1 MSIRTASSN
10 PAYRRDGGTPP
21 PMAVQPCP
29 DTVAQDR
36 VGDGN
41 RRYGFC
47 CAKGPRQAHARLLT
61 TMSTGRCLVAAS
73 AHCLRMW
80 GTGPTGWFCVTGCAP
95 CHAWPEF
102 VQDKEAQLHRPA
114 CPPNMAGADCPGSPP
129 HRESGCHTPT
139 GTGRSIALPKWI
151 ADHCGVRDRWV
162 RPGPM
167 AHPTGWEH
175 IAPRRHSPP
184 ERNNCPHTA
193 CLCAVLRICR
203 LSANTLRRE
212 ARQPRIGDTPCRG
225 SALCSRQALPRS
237 RGHHG
242 PAPNTLTDRSTS
254 QTCST

>member
-21 PMAVQPCP
+21 PMAVQACP
-29 DTVAQDR
+29 DTVAEDR
-36 VGDGN
+36 MGDGD

-47 CAKGPRQAHARLLT
+47 CTKGPRQAHARLLK
-61 TMSTGRCLVAAS
+61 TMSTGRCPV
-73 AHCLRMW
+73 
-80 GTGPTGWFCVTGCAP
+80 
-95 CHAWPEF
+95 
-102 VQDKEAQLHRPA
+102 
-114 CPPNMAGADCPGSPP
+114 
-129 HRESGCHTPT
+129 
-139 GTGRSIALPKWI
+139 ALPKWI

-167 AHPTGWEH
+167 VHPTGWEH
-175 IAPRRHSPP
+175 IAPRRHSPS
-184 ERNNCPHTA
+184 ECHNCPHTA

-203 LSANTLRRE
+203 VSANTLRRE

>member
-61 TMSTGRCLVAAS
+61 TMSTGRCPVAAS
-73 AHCLRMW
+73 AHCLRMR
-80 GTGPTGWFCVTGCAP
+80 GTGPTVWFGVTGCTP

-114 CPPNMAGADCPGSPP
+114 C
-129 HRESGCHTPT
+129 TPT
-139 GTGRSIALPKWI
+139 WQGRIVPDRPRTGSQAVTHPRAPVGLSPCPSGLRTSVVYATAGYAQARWRIQQVRNTSRQGGTHHLSATT
-151 ADHCGVRDRWV
+151 A
-162 RPGPM
+162 
-167 AHPTGWEH
+167 
-175 IAPRRHSPP
+175 
-184 ERNNCPHTA
+184 PHTA

-203 LSANTLRRE
+203 VSANTLHKE
-212 ARQPRIGDTPCRG
+212 ARQPRDGDTPCRG
-225 SALCSRQALPRS
+225 SALSSRQALPRS

-242 PAPNTLTDRSTS
+242 PAPQYLDR
-254 QTCST
+254 